1 MTNGS
6 NFERG
11 KIMKKLVAML
21 IAIALMLGLVG
32 CGGAQSVDTASSSKS
47 AVEEVEPMVV
57 EDLDSEFKNA
67 MDIYEE
73 FIDYYCDFLEKYL
86 KADTNEQLGMMEEYA
101 TVMSQYA
108 EVMEAIQIMD
118 VHRDEMTSAELQYYI
133 EVTART
139 SQRMI
144 KFSENAN

>member
-1 MTNGS
+1 
-6 NFERG
+6 
-11 KIMKKLVAML
+11 MKKLIAML
-21 IAIALMLGLVG
+21 ITIALTLGLVG

-57 EDLDSEFKNA
+57 EDLDPEFKNA

-73 FIDYYCDFLEKYL
+73 FIYYYCDFLERYL

-101 TVMSQYA
+101 KVMGQYA
-108 EVMEAIQIMD
+108 EVTEAIQIMD
-118 VHRDEMTSAELQYYI
+118 AHRDEMTSAELQYYI

-139 SQRMI
+139 SQRMVE
-144 KFSENAN
+144 FSENAN